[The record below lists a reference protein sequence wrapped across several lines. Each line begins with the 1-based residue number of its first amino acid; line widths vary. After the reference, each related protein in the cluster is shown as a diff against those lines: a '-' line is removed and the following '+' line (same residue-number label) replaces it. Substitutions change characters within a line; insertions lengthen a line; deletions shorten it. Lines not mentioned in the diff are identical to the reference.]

1 MQSDVQIRLLRAVH
15 ACMRPI
21 ARILLR
27 SGITYRQFADIAKLA
42 FVQEAFSEPERT
54 GSKTNVSRVAVQTGM
69 SRKDVAR
76 VEATLGGAKGEKSGN
91 STDHSGPPSRVLHEW
106 HTNPRFMDKAG
117 HPAELPIE
125 GDEPSFS
132 SLVMHVTADVPPA
145 AIRAELLRSGAVEV
159 TQRET
164 IRPLKRF
171 YVPADVD
178 ERALTVISQ
187 MLFPLASGLAHN
199 SDPYRKADGFIQ
211 RVVVAS
217 DLVEEEVPVF
227 RRMTRRRAAEF
238 VESVD
243 DWLKNGRTRS
253 KASGAKAGTVGLGVF
268 YYEGPSV
275 DEMLGSPTIDLE
287 SALKE
292 QESTQKSHKKKGPN

>member
-1 MQSDVQIRLLRAVH
+1 MNSDVQIRLLRAVH

-42 FVQEAFSEPERT
+42 FVQEAFSEPERA
-54 GSKTNVSRVAVQTGM
+54 GEKTNISRVAVQTGM

-76 VEATLGGAKGEKSGN
+76 VEASLGSSKSQE
-91 STDHSGPPSRVLHEW
+91 SEEVTDHSGPPSRILHEW
-106 HTNPRFMDKAG
+106 HTNPRFMDKRG
-117 HPAELPIE
+117 HPAELPID
-125 GDEPSFS
+125 GDDPSFA
-132 SLVMHVTADVPPA
+132 SLVSHVTGDVPPA
-145 AIRAELLRSGAVEV
+145 SIRTVLQRSGAVEV
-159 TQRET
+159 THRDT
-164 IRPLKRF
+164 IKPLKRF

-199 SDPYRKADGFIQ
+199 SNPDRKSDGFIQ

-238 VESVD
+238 IESVD
-243 DWLKNGRTRS
+243 DWLKQGRTRPKGPDKKS
-253 KASGAKAGTVGLGVF
+253 GTVGLGVF

-275 DEMLGSPTIDLE
+275 DEMLGSPTVDLE
-287 SALKE
+287 SALGE
-292 QESTQKSHKKKGPN
+292 QDSADRGRKKKGPK

>member
-1 MQSDVQIRLLRAVH
+1 MNSDVQIRLLRAVH

-54 GSKTNVSRVAVQTGM
+54 GAKTNISRVAVQTGM

-76 VEATLGGAKGEKSGN
+76 VEASLGGTKGEDSEGA
-91 STDHSGPPSRVLHEW
+91 TDHSGPPSRVLHEW
-106 HTNPRFMDKAG
+106 HTNPRFMDKGG
-117 HPAELPIE
+117 HPAELHID
-125 GDEPSFS
+125 GDDPSFAG
-132 SLVMHVTADVPPA
+132 LVAHVTGDVPSA

-159 TQRET
+159 TQKGT
-164 IRPLKRF
+164 IKPLKRF

-199 SDPYRKADGFIQ
+199 SNPNRKADGFIQ

-217 DLVEEEVPVF
+217 DLVDEEVPIF

-238 VESVD
+238 IESVD
-243 DWLKNGRTRS
+243 DWLKQGRTRP
-253 KASGAKAGTVGLGVF
+253 KKSGKKAGTVGLGVF

-275 DEMLGSPTIDLE
+275 DEMLGSPTIELA

-292 QESTQKSHKKKGPN
+292 QESTHKSHKK